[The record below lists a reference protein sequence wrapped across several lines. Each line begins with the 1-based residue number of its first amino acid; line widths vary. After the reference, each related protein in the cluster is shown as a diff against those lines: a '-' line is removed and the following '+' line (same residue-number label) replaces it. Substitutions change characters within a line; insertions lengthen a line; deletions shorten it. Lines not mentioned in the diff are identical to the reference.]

1 MRERVGRPHSTK
13 SVCAFHIQQLTIHRV
28 GLFSWVNLL
37 KPNNPALLHVNVMT
51 TSCRLPKDVGSV
63 ESLAK
68 KYFISNDSSLEKFS
82 RGCWTEMNTQK
93 LIVVKARP
101 NLELNRRGDRIVE
114 CIDVL
119 AITEDESY
127 FPVDYDDV
135 FHQYMLPTGSGV
147 ASPICAKSERH
158 LVFSDW
164 IMKTFG
170 SYINEGGGVLDV
182 AG

>member
-1 MRERVGRPHSTK
+1 
-13 SVCAFHIQQLTIHRV
+13 
-28 GLFSWVNLL
+28 
-37 KPNNPALLHVNVMT
+37 MT
-51 TSCRLPKDVGSV
+51 RDVESV

-68 KYFISNDSSLEKFS
+68 KYFLPNNSLEKFS
-82 RGCWTEMNTQK
+82 RGCWTDLKTQK

-101 NLELNRRGDRIVE
+101 NLELNRRGDRVVE

-147 ASPICAKSERH
+147 ASPISAKSERH

-164 IMKTFG
+164 IVKTFG